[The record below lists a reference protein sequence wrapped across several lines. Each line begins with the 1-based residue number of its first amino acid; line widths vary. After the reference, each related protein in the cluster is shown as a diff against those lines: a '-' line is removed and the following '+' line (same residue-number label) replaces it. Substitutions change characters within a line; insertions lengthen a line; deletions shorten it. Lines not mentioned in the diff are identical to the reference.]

1 MMLTDYDIKILLEQL
16 SKKIMADKEA
26 LEDLQK
32 KCDELCD
39 IPQLY
44 DDWLEN
50 QNKK

>member
-1 MMLTDYDIKILLEQL
+1 MLTDYDIKILLEQL
-16 SKKIMADKEA
+16 SKKFMDDKEA
-26 LEDLQK
+26 LKDLQK

-50 QNKK
+50 QDKK